1 MGEWILPVFLSM
13 ELDAVDV
20 NANLMP
26 TVGPTFHY
34 ISGYHF
40 CLLLTSKLVEFRR
53 KPKLWLRVGG
63 YKFDRSAH
71 ISFISCSLVFLSNL
85 YNALFHCLFILIALD
100 FWPYVTFQQIL
111 EDL

>member
-63 YKFDRSAH
+63 YKLDRSAH
-71 ISFISCSLVFLSNL
+71 ISFHLCFLVICIMLYSTVFL
-85 YNALFHCLFILIALD
+85 F
-100 FWPYVTFQQIL
+100 
-111 EDL
+111 